1 MTFLF
6 WVYES
11 EPWLKPAL
19 SRAALRSAA
28 HYGSGLAPEPGTPSA
43 DLSRAK
49 PRPAEPRQHYRWF
62 PEEGKSASKVFKF
75 GKQLKSDHQSASKEV
90 KPQKRLQS
98 DRESACNFSDVEDS
112 TEDNFSMGS
121 QD

>member
-1 MTFLF
+1 MIFLF

-43 DLSRAK
+43 NLSRAK
-49 PRPAEPRQHYRWF
+49 PRPAEPRQHYR
-62 PEEGKSASKVFKF
+62 GYCSAHFSEAEAKISK
-75 GKQLKSDHQSASKEV
+75 DE
-90 KPQKRLQS
+90 R
-98 DRESACNFSDVEDS
+98 
-112 TEDNFSMGS
+112 GS
-121 QD
+121 IIGMFMLRATQRP